1 MGAPPCW
8 VDRPRKARPWAT
20 DTASWA
26 TDFRI
31 GGQEGDDASGHQPVD
46 QLVGR
51 LRDLP
56 GDILDEARQEGGH
69 SFPLS
74 HMGWGLERIES
85 EGWIRFFLSSPPER
99 ERNESVSPRSRSPL
113 SPPSSFLTIT
123 RPGSPEIAR
132 AANPR
137 KRVGYF

>member
-1 MGAPPCW
+1 LGHRHCQLGDEGGLA
-8 VDRPRKARPWAT
+8 
-20 DTASWA
+20 
-26 TDFRI
+26 DFRI

-56 GDILDEARQEGGH
+56 DDILDEARQEGGH

-85 EGWIRFFLSSPPER
+85 EGWIRFFLSSPPEGTKR
-99 ERNESVSPRSRSPL
+99 IGLTSLAFTL